1 MKYMLDTNILVYLLK
16 HRPYA
21 VAARLDALDVDD
33 TVCMSFITFAE
44 MLGGAERSSRKPET
58 VRRLEQLTRLVPI
71 AYPSGS
77 SICVHYA
84 KQFTRLRAAGT
95 PIGAIDLWIGCHA
108 LAETATLVTNNER
121 EFRRLDGLSVE
132 NWAAA

>member
-1 MKYMLDTNILVYLLK
+1 MKYMLDINILVYLLK

-33 TVCMSFITFAE
+33 TVYMSFMTFAE
-44 MLGGAERSSRKPET
+44 MLGGAERSSRKPEP

-71 AYPSGS
+71 AYPSGGG
-77 SICVHYA
+77 ICLHYA

-95 PIGAIDLWIGCHA
+95 PIGANDLWIGCHA
-108 LAETATLVTNNER
+108 LANTATLVTNNER

>member
-1 MKYMLDTNILVYLLK
+1 
-16 HRPYA
+16 
-21 VAARLDALDVDD
+21 
-33 TVCMSFITFAE
+33 

-71 AYPSGS
+71 AYPSGR
-77 SICVHYA
+77 SICLHYA
-84 KQFTRLRAAGT
+84 KQFTRLRATGT
-95 PIGAIDLWIGCHA
+95 PIGANDLWIGCHA
-108 LAETATLVTNNER
+108 LAETATLVTNNDR